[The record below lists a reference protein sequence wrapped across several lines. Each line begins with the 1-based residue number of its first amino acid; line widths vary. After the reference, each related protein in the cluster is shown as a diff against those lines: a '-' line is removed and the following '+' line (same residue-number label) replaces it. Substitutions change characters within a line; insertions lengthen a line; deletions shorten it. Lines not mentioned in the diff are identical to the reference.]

1 MGDRQFPGARWWKF
15 DFHTH
20 TPASTDFKD
29 RKKTPE
35 AWLRGFMES
44 GIDCVAITDHNSG
57 KWIDRLKQK
66 LTKLDQKPWYRPVHL
81 FPGVEISANGDVH
94 MLAILDPSKTTGD
107 INALLGAAGYKGTKG
122 SSGGVTAKSLAEV
135 IDLIAEYDGIAIP
148 ARVDRRKGLFESM
161 QGNSLSQILN
171 NSNIQAMELC
181 DRDYSKPEL
190 YASEKACWTE
200 VQGSDF
206 HGCATSPP
214 GMFTW
219 VKMGT
224 PSIEGLRLA
233 LIDGISSVNRD
244 MNAEPN
250 QHAEHVIESFD
261 VKDARHMGRPNALTF
276 QFSPFL
282 NTVVGS
288 RGSGKST
295 LLEFMRLVLRQERQ
309 LPDRLEKDC
318 RKYFDT
324 GEDGLL
330 TKDSHLQ
337 LCYRKGDTRYR
348 LNWADNSNTPSLEEL
363 DEETGEW
370 YREKGEI
377 ASLFPV
383 AIYSQKQIFELAS
396 NPQGLLGIIDR
407 TPEVGHKEYLSAFRD
422 CSNRCKQ
429 LHHQNTELAQK
440 IAEENRLKGE
450 LNDFGRQIKQVEQS
464 GHRNLL
470 RKYRLRQQQLREIDY
485 VEQHWQALLD
495 ALRREFDGIDMAAID
510 ANLFDQHPEI
520 LTALQDGQIQW
531 QRHVRQILDIVEMQE
546 ENLRHWKTEKGKQE
560 WMKALNQDLQ
570 HYQRLHAR
578 LEKQG
583 IDPQVYP
590 ELLQKH
596 SWAEEELRLIEDY
609 RRQRDRLSKQYQAKV
624 EEAERHRTEFTDRR
638 RRFLEKVLEGNSS
651 VRITIDSFGEPWVSA
666 EKTIRKILQAGDRFQ
681 RDIDELKAIY
691 DEGGWR
697 QVKRRIL
704 DIRQDRGTAHDARFK
719 THLKNLP
726 NESMI
731 EVRLWFPEDALQI
744 TYGSERKKLRQGSPG
759 QKSAALLAFILAY
772 GDEPLLLDQPEDDLD
787 NNLIYSLIVQAIKST
802 KTRRQIIVVTHNA
815 NIVVNGDS
823 EMVHCLEVAAGQSHL
838 NSDSLQ
844 SEAIRKRICDTMEGG
859 KKAFEQRY
867 RRIHLES

>member
-15 DFHTH
+15 DFHTQ
-20 TPASTDFKD
+20 
-29 RKKTPE
+29 
-35 AWLRGFMES
+35 LRGFMES

-190 YASEKACWTE
+190 YA
-200 VQGSDF
+200 
-206 HGCATSPP
+206 
-214 GMFTW
+214 
-219 VKMGT
+219 
-224 PSIEGLRLA
+224 
-233 LIDGISSVNRD
+233 
-244 MNAEPN
+244 NAEPN

-697 QVKRRIL
+697 QVKQRIL